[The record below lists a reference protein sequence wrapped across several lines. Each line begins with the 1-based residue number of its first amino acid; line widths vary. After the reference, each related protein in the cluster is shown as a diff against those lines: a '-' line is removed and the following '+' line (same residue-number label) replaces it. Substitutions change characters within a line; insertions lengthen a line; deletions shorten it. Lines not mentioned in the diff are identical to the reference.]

1 MYPFMPWGTDF
12 PSSSTITA
20 SIPGT
25 GNVAEPGFIE
35 TVSIPVH
42 ALAMIPPV
50 SVCHHVSTIGQF
62 SLPIVLKY
70 HIHTSGLIGSP
81 TVPNKRS
88 EDRSNEL
95 GIASPNFI
103 YIRKAVGV
111 VYRIVAPCFSM
122 IAQYLSGFG

>member
-1 MYPFMPWGTDF
+1 MTGLPL
-12 PSSSTITA
+12 SSTTA
-20 SIPGT
+20 ASTPGT
-25 GNVAEPGFIE
+25 GKVAEPGFIGI
-35 TVSIPVH
+35 VSMPVH
-42 ALAMIPPV
+42 ILIIIPPV
-50 SVCHHVSTIGQF
+50 SVCHHVSIIGQF

-111 VYRIVAPCFSM
+111 VCKIVAPCFST
-122 IAQYLSGFG
+122 IFQYLSGFG